1 MSSQKKDFQT
11 LGWKVQLGG
20 KTRMC
25 GSFISSSC
33 NVEATIAYHI
43 GENVFIIAALHG
55 RPFLKMVKARVTGEA
70 TFQWMDAKY
79 DRIENA
85 DPKCKTDSTFY
96 EGCFKGSSVSQ
107 EEYNV
112 RIDAV
117 SGSGIK
123 API

>member
-1 MSSQKKDFQT
+1 
-11 LGWKVQLGG
+11 
-20 KTRMC
+20 MC

-33 NVEATIAYHI
+33 SAEAAIAYHI
-43 GENVFIIAALHG
+43 EDNFYIIAVLHG
-55 RPFLKMVKARVTGEA
+55 PFIKMVKARVTGEA
-70 TFQWMDAKY
+70 TSQWIDAKY

-96 EGCFKGSSVSQ
+96 EGCFKGRSVSQ

-123 API
+123 ARI

>member
-1 MSSQKKDFQT
+1 
-11 LGWKVQLGG
+11 
-20 KTRMC
+20 MC

-33 NVEATIAYHI
+33 GSEAAIAYHT
-43 GENVFIIAALHG
+43 GENVFIIAVLHG
-55 RPFLKMVKARVTGEA
+55 PFIKMVKARVTGEA

-112 RIDAV
+112 RVDAI
-117 SGSGIK
+117 SRSGIK
-123 API
+123 T

>member
-1 MSSQKKDFQT
+1 
-11 LGWKVQLGG
+11 
-20 KTRMC
+20 MC
-25 GSFISSSC
+25 GSAISRAC
-33 NVEATIAYHI
+33 GVEATIAYHI
-43 GENVFIIAALHG
+43 GENVFIIAVLHG

-79 DRIENA
+79 DSIETA

-107 EEYNV
+107 VQYNV

-117 SGSGIK
+117 SGAGIK
-123 API
+123 AQI

>member
-1 MSSQKKDFQT
+1 
-11 LGWKVQLGG
+11 
-20 KTRMC
+20 MC
-25 GSFISSSC
+25 GSFINRAC
-33 NVEATIAYHI
+33 NAEAAIAYHI
-43 GENVFIIAALHG
+43 EDNVYIIAVLHG
-55 RPFLKMVKARVTGEA
+55 PFIKMVKARVTGEA

-107 EEYNV
+107 EQYNV

-123 API
+123 ARI

>member
-1 MSSQKKDFQT
+1 
-11 LGWKVQLGG
+11 
-20 KTRMC
+20 MC
-25 GSFISSSC
+25 GSFINRAC
-33 NVEATIAYHI
+33 NAEAAIAYHI
-43 GENVFIIAALHG
+43 EDNVYIIAVLHG
-55 RPFLKMVKARVTGEA
+55 PFIKMVKARVTGEV

-79 DRIENA
+79 DRIVDA

-117 SGSGIK
+117 PGSGRK
-123 API
+123 ARI

>member
-1 MSSQKKDFQT
+1 
-11 LGWKVQLGG
+11 
-20 KTRMC
+20 MC
-25 GSFISSSC
+25 GSYISSSC
-33 NVEATIAYHI
+33 GAEAKIAYHI
-43 GENVFIIAALHG
+43 GENVFIIAVLHG
-55 RPFLKMVKARVTGEA
+55 PFIKMVKARVTGEV

-79 DRIENA
+79 DRIVDA